1 MTERAAQRTGRLSRP
16 LIGPFTGR
24 HVLGLVATVAAVAVI
39 LAAVTAPIAR
49 PSTSPLPVPGEDF
62 VAIGPPV
69 EGLRVGDIAPELA
82 GTVDGQVVGLTDLG
96 GIPITL
102 ESLRGKVV
110 WIDFWASWC
119 PPCQAETPV
128 LREVHET
135 HLGQEFTIV
144 AISVQETSP
153 DDVRAYAETYG
164 LEYTIGFDASSGVFR
179 TYRAYGLPT
188 QIFLDRDGV
197 IRQVIKGPLTV
208 LEAERI
214 LAPLLAG

>member
-1 MTERAAQRTGRLSRP
+1 M
-16 LIGPFTGR
+16 
-24 HVLGLVATVAAVAVI
+24 
-39 LAAVTAPIAR
+39 
-49 PSTSPLPVPGEDF
+49 
-62 VAIGPPV
+62 
-69 EGLRVGDIAPELA
+69 GDIAPELA
-82 GTVDGQVVGLTDLG
+82 GAVDGQVVGLTDLG